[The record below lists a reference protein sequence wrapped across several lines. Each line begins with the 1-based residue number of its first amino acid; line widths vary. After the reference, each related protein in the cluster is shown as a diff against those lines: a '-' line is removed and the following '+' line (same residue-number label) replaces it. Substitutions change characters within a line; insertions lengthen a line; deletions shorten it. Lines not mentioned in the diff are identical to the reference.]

1 MLRLCVLCVL
11 YANVKDKSMFTARH
25 SLRCHGTSTKL
36 CRLHLYKLNWSVLV
50 PMCCR
55 RKNGRFVKLCSLN
68 KLIRQNVSLS
78 DVVELIQQKKIS
90 SVGALFRD
98 WTKLPAAHMIPDCG
112 THARVR

>member
-11 YANVKDKSMFTARH
+11 YANVKDKNMFTAWH

-50 PMCCR
+50 PMCCK
-55 RKNGRFVKLCSLN
+55 RKNGRFVKSYYSLN

-78 DVVELIQQKKIS
+78 DVVELIQ
-90 SVGALFRD
+90 
-98 WTKLPAAHMIPDCG
+98 
-112 THARVR
+112 